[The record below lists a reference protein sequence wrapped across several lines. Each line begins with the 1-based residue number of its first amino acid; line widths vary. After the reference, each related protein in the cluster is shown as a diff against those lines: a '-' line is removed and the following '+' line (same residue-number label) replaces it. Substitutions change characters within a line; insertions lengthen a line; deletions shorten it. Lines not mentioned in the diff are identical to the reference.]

1 MTPFIPAL
9 LAKLTL
15 VLALGLIVAATLR
28 SLSPS
33 LRHLILVAAFASSL
47 ALPLA
52 ILMSPQ
58 WNVPMLPRSFSS
70 VPSSETGQLAASSA
84 NTRKSNSFAGSG
96 GLKGVTDASISNSAL
111 TAKVSDV
118 SAAKTTSG
126 TRGILASLSLLPLL
140 PLLWA
145 LGFVAV
151 VAWLAIGRFGLRRI
165 AAGAWPL
172 NSSDWSGILDEE
184 RNYAGAVKPVLLYS
198 SSVVSTP
205 LTWGSHAPVILLP
218 EDALDWPEAH
228 RRIVLRHELAHVA
241 RGDSFTQLVAGF
253 VCALYWFHPLVWIA
267 ERRLRAECERACDDN
282 VVSLGTPAAEYAAHL
297 LEVARSARAFGA
309 PGFLSVAMARPS
321 QLEGRL
327 LAVLNESRR
336 RVSLSR
342 RARPAAALLSALVLI
357 PLAAFRAVPKENTPE
372 ENEVSSSPSNALKE
386 GSRSARSMESVTPQS
401 TARST
406 VAPAAPSIASGTA
419 FSTAA
424 GQATAWAMATSA
436 ASAQSN
442 ASASFSDDPT
452 FTSHSQADTTF
463 QLSAPAR
470 SGGTL
475 VLDLKT
481 GGNVII
487 TGWDKPEV
495 FVRASL
501 GGRDWRRTRVTLQPS
516 DGGARLESAYTEW
529 GNSQSS
535 HHVFEINVPR
545 NYNAR
550 LSSAGGSISITA
562 VDGVFTGQTG
572 GGEINIQKASGEVD
586 IRTGGGEIRVSDS
599 RLNGSVS
606 TGGGIVRIEG
616 VTGDLNGKSGSGPVI
631 YSKSSGTTINRENG
645 VTVVGVG
652 TGDNSLTVRS
662 GSGSGSGSGTS
673 ISSSSGSGSTETT
686 TSYTNDGVGLGR
698 SFGAS
703 GIRMNS
709 AGGGIS
715 LRAAPD
721 GARVTTGGGPIRI
734 GPSGGEVYAQTGGGS
749 IDIGPA
755 TGSVE
760 AHTGAGDV
768 TIELR
773 GAGAHSVDVTSGK
786 GEVVLVVPRDL
797 NAILDLETAYTNNLG
812 HKTRIVSDRPLKTT
826 ETADWDGSE
835 GTPRRYVRARQTVGR
850 GGGVIRVRTVN
861 GDIVLNR
868 S

>member
-1 MTPFIPAL
+1 MTSFIPVL
-9 LAKLTL
+9 LAKLSL
-15 VLALGLIVAATLR
+15 IMALGLILAATLR
-28 SLSPS
+28 SVSPS
-33 LRHLILVAAFASSL
+33 HRHLILVATLACSL
-47 ALPLA
+47 ALPIAMVL
-52 ILMSPQ
+52 SPQ
-58 WNVPMLPRSFSS
+58 WNVPVLPGSFSS
-70 VPSSETGQLAASSA
+70 VLSPTSGRAATSSA
-84 NTRKSNSFAGSG
+84 NDPNSNSFAGSVA
-96 GLKGVTDASISNSAL
+96 LKGATDSRLSNSAL
-111 TAKVSDV
+111 TAKVIDANATQP
-118 SAAKTTSG
+118 AADS
-126 TRGILASLSLLPLL
+126 RSVLAKVRLLPLL
-140 PLLWA
+140 PLLWVV
-145 LGFVAV
+145 GFAAIM
-151 VAWLAIGRFGLRRI
+151 AWLAIGRLGLRRI
-165 AAGAWPL
+165 AAKAWPL
-172 NSSDWSGILDEE
+172 NSSDWSGTLDEE
-184 RNYAGAVKPVLLYS
+184 RNYAGVSKRVLLYS

-205 LTWGSHAPVILLP
+205 LTWGSRNPVVLLP

-241 RGDSFTQLVAGF
+241 RGDSFTQLIAGF
-253 VCALYWFHPLVWIA
+253 VCALYWFHPLAWIA
-267 ERRLRAECERACDDN
+267 ERRLRAECERACDDS
-282 VVSLGTPAAEYAAHL
+282 VVSLGTPATEYAAHL

-342 RARPAAALLSALVLI
+342 GARPTAALLSALVLI
-357 PLAAFRAVPKENTPE
+357 PLAAFRAVPKENARA
-372 ENEVSSSPSNALKE
+372 ENGVSSSSSNVMNE
-386 GSRSARSMESVTPQS
+386 GSHSARSMESVTPPS
-401 TARST
+401 TAKSM
-406 VAPAAPSIASGTA
+406 VAPAAPSTASATA
-419 FSTAA
+419 LSTAA

-436 ASAQSN
+436 ASTRSN
-442 ASASFSDDPT
+442 ASVSFSDEAMAAGG
-452 FTSHSQADTTF
+452 SEADTTF
-463 QLSAPAR
+463 QLSVPAR
-470 SGGTL
+470 AAGTL
-475 VLDLKT
+475 TLDLKT

-495 FVRASL
+495 FVRAAL
-501 GGRDWRRTRVTLQPS
+501 GGRDWRRTKVTLEPS
-516 DGGARLESAYTEW
+516 DGGARLESVYTEW

-545 NYNAR
+545 NYSAR
-550 LSSAGGSISITA
+550 LSSAGGSISITG

-572 GGEINIQKASGEVD
+572 GGEINIQKANGEVD
-586 IRTGGGEIRVSDS
+586 IRTGGGEIRVADS

-616 VTGDLNGKSGSGPVI
+616 VTGNLNGKSGSGPVI
-631 YSKSSGTTINRENG
+631 YSKSSNTIINRENG

-652 TGDNSLTVRS
+652 TGDNSVSVRS
-662 GSGSGSGSGTS
+662 GSGRGSGTS
-673 ISSSSGSGSTETT
+673 ISSSSGGSTATT
-686 TSYTNDGVGLGR
+686 TNYISDGVGRGS

-734 GPSGGEVYAQTGGGS
+734 GPSAGEVYAQTGGGS

-760 AHTGAGDV
+760 AHTGVGDV
-768 TIELR
+768 RIELQ

-797 NAILDLETAYTNNLG
+797 NAILELETAYTDNLG
-812 HKTRIVSDRPLKTT
+812 HKTRIVSDFPLHTT
-826 ETADWDGSE
+826 ETADWDSSE

-861 GDIVLNR
+861 GDIVLKR

>member
-1 MTPFIPAL
+1 MTPFIVAL
-9 LAKLTL
+9 LTKLTL
-15 VLALGLIVAATLR
+15 ILMLGLIVAATLR

-33 LRHLILVAAFASSL
+33 FRHLILFATLASSL

-52 ILMSPQ
+52 MVMSPQ
-58 WNVPMLPRSFSS
+58 WNVPVLPRSFS
-70 VPSSETGQLAASSA
+70 AATSSA
-84 NTRKSNSFAGSG
+84 SG
-96 GLKGVTDASISNSAL
+96 QATGLTADYRQANPLADGGAPTGVTNARPSNSAL
-111 TAKVSDV
+111 TARAIDAGAAHPT
-118 SAAKTTSG
+118 SAAP
-126 TRGILASLSLLPLL
+126 GIVAALPLLPLL
-140 PLLWA
+140 PLLWLVGIA
-145 LGFVAV
+145 AV
-151 VAWLAIGRFGLRRI
+151 MVWLAIGRFGLRRI
-165 AAGAWPL
+165 AASAWPL
-172 NSSDWSGILDEE
+172 NGADWRGILDQE
-184 RNYAGAVKPVLLYS
+184 RNYAGVIKPVLLYS

-205 LTWGSHAPVILLP
+205 LTWGSRAPVVLLP

-267 ERRLRAECERACDDN
+267 ERKLRAECERACDDN

-327 LAVLNESRR
+327 LAVLSESRR

-342 RARPAAALLSALVLI
+342 AASPAAALLSALVLI
-357 PLAAFRAVPKENTPE
+357 PLAAFRAVPKVDAQVETG
-372 ENEVSSSPSNALKE
+372 VSSSALNALNG
-386 GSRSARSMESVTPQS
+386 GSRSARPMEAVTPQS
-401 TARST
+401 TVRST
-406 VAPAAPSIASGTA
+406 GVATRPSTASATA
-419 FSTAA
+419 TSTAA
-424 GQATAWAMATSA
+424 AQSTAWAIATSA
-436 ASAQSN
+436 ASSQSN
-442 ASASFSDDPT
+442 ASASFSDDAL
-452 FTSHSQADTTF
+452 FTSRSQADTTF
-463 QLSAPAR
+463 QLSVPAR
-470 SGGTL
+470 AAGTL
-475 VLDLKT
+475 TLDLKT
-481 GGNVII
+481 GGNVTI

-516 DGGARLESAYTEW
+516 DGGARLESDYIES

-550 LSSAGGSISITA
+550 LSSAGGSISITG

-606 TGGGIVRIEG
+606 TGGGIIRIEG
-616 VTGDLNGKSGSGPVI
+616 VAGDLNGKSGSGPVI
-631 YSKSSGTTINRENG
+631 YSKSSGTIIRGENG

-652 TGDNSLTVRS
+652 TGDNSFSVRS
-662 GSGSGSGSGTS
+662 GTGSGSGTS
-673 ISSSSGSGSTETT
+673 ISTSSGSGSSATT
-686 TSYTNDGVGLGR
+686 TNYIDGGIGLGR
-698 SFGAS
+698 NFGAS

-734 GPSGGEVYAQTGGGS
+734 GPSGGEVYAQSGGGS

-768 TIELR
+768 RIELQ

-797 NAILDLETAYTNNLG
+797 NAILELETAYTDNLG
-812 HKTRIVSDRPLKTT
+812 HKTRIVSDLPVQTT
-826 ETADWDGSE
+826 ETADWDGSK

-861 GDIVLNR
+861 GDIVLKSSR
-868 S
+868 